1 MTEHKWL
8 LLILVSITNK
18 KYVVLNFSDSLQ
30 EIVTALYCKLLI
42 ILGLAF
48 PMAEQISHEVSIGTY
63 QLFYVYLYLGSLLF
77 LIFIYFDLIR
87 TKAKNVVVSKKDIV
101 MKKASTISQSENNS
115 SSTSNRLE
123 CQIST
128 SQNRQRTSVN
138 SNSGGGD
145 RENNT
150 QEKTSTVE
158 SLPVI
163 PRPRVH
169 YGSFYLRVGCVCKWI
184 IFIFWYPDLQI
195 FKSTTTLNIIFD

>member
-1 MTEHKWL
+1 MQ
-8 LLILVSITNK
+8 SNK
-18 KYVVLNFSDSLQ
+18 KVFLFSDSLQ
-30 EIVTALYCKLLI
+30 EIVTALYCKLLV

-169 YGSFYLRVGCVCKWI
+169 YGSFYLRVGCVCKCE
-184 IFIFWYPDLQI
+184 
-195 FKSTTTLNIIFD
+195 

>member
-1 MTEHKWL
+1 
-8 LLILVSITNK
+8 
-18 KYVVLNFSDSLQ
+18 
-30 EIVTALYCKLLI
+30 
-42 ILGLAF
+42 
-48 PMAEQISHEVSIGTY
+48 MAEQISHEVSIGTY

-184 IFIFWYPDLQI
+184 IFIFWYRDLQTIHI